1 MSQDEKTPLL
11 INESINGDGE
21 PKVVIKPIYSGNN
34 VALLWFNDMYVKLRT
49 GFSLK
54 LFLMLLGLI
63 FVGTANRVAFKIMS
77 NATLLRV
84 RYDEKGNLVV
94 NPKYSTFI
102 AQVTNFIYMPVFWPI
117 VWYFMLKT
125 KRITPEMRQFPV
137 WKYAVMGALDSLAG
151 ILMVCGGAKTSGPLQ
166 QLLIQG
172 AIPFTMLFSV
182 AVGLGI
188 VVKIFGPTFKVR
200 YRWSH
205 LVGAGL
211 IISGIVLALVPQFLP
226 KKGKAAEESGSG
238 TSPPFAIMFF
248 LATIPTAFS
257 NVFKEIAFK
266 GTDLDIYLVNAWV
279 ATFQFII
286 GFPLLPLGITVEKNP
301 LQALKDLPKEFYQG
315 MLCFI
320 GLGEDGELC
329 VQRLVMV
336 HILVYLF
343 INIFYNIFV
352 LSVLKY
358 GSASLLQISSAM
370 LLPLANITF
379 TIKGIMNE
387 FKPHPPEAFV
397 ELAPYDPQYVP
408 KPPGYTPPP
417 AIVNAPTFNEYQ
429 NKLSGYD
436 IGGLVMILVGLGFYR
451 ALSEGG
457 GEEEQQED
465 KTTVVVHTEHEYTAI
480 PTVVSDNDLG
490 RV

>member
-1 MSQDEKTPLL
+1 M
-11 INESINGDGE
+11 I
-21 PKVVIKPIYSGNN
+21 
-34 VALLWFNDMYVKLRT
+34 
-49 GFSLK
+49 
-54 LFLMLLGLI
+54 
-63 FVGTANRVAFKIMS
+63 
-77 NATLLRV
+77 
-84 RYDEKGNLVV
+84 
-94 NPKYSTFI
+94 
-102 AQVTNFIYMPVFWPI
+102 
-117 VWYFMLKT
+117 
-125 KRITPEMRQFPV
+125 
-137 WKYAVMGALDSLAG
+137 
-151 ILMVCGGAKTSGPLQ
+151 
-166 QLLIQG
+166 
-172 AIPFTMLFSV
+172 FSV

-200 YRWSH
+200 YRWTH

-211 IISGIVLALVPQFLP
+211 IISGIILALVPQFLP
-226 KKGKAAEESGSG
+226 KKKGADDDSSSG

-286 GFPLLPLGITVEKNP
+286 GFPLLPLGITVEKDP
-301 LQALKDLPKEFYQG
+301 LAALKGLPKEFYQG
-315 MLCFI
+315 MLCFV
-320 GLGEDGELC
+320 GQGEDGDLC

-397 ELAPYDPQYVP
+397 ELAPLDPQYTP
-408 KPPGYTPPP
+408 KPPGYNPPP
-417 AIVNAPTFNEYQ
+417 EIVYSKAFNEYQ
-429 NKLSGYD
+429 NKLSPYD
-436 IGGLVMILVGLGFYR
+436 IGGLVIILIGLGFYR

-457 GEEEQQED
+457 GEEEN
-465 KTTVVVHTEHEYTAI
+465 KTEGAIPNTEHEYTAI
-480 PTVVSDNDLG
+480 PTVASDNDIA